1 MTVNSYPSMF
11 QEDLYYFTEPVV
23 VILKRTWD
31 AYSPN
36 EQNLLRKI
44 LTSVKVD
51 INAVRILAGPSV
63 EWSAVAASGP
73 SRVLIFGA
81 DTKEDLASYEAV
93 AAHGFT
99 VIRADDLGELNE
111 EKKKIL
117 WNGLRQMFGV

>member
-1 MTVNSYPSMF
+1 MF
-11 QEDLYYFTEPVV
+11 QEELYHFTAPVV
-23 VILKRTWD
+23 VILKKTWD
-31 AYSPN
+31 AYSPG
-36 EQNLLRKI
+36 EQTLLRKI

-51 INAVRILAGPSV
+51 INAIRILAGPSL
-63 EWSAVAASGP
+63 EWKAVAASSP

-81 DTKEDLASYEAV
+81 DTKEDLPSYEAI

-99 VIRADDLGELNE
+99 VIKADDLSELNE